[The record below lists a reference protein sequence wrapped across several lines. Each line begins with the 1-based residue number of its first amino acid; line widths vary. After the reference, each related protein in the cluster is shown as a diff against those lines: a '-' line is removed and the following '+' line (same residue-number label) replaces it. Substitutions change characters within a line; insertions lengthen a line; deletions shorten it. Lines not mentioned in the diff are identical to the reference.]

1 MSFWQCGNA
10 YSILFLSNTIRVGFA
25 IGLLYAVLITSA
37 HVVIHLWFFNLIV
50 VFVHMHL
57 EFLVFFKIKS
67 NVLLVPP
74 YKNNYLVFYCI
85 CFKILQASK
94 SRK

>member
-1 MSFWQCGNA
+1 MSFWQCGYA

-25 IGLLYAVLITSA
+25 IGLLYAVLVTSA
-37 HVVIHLWFFNLIV
+37 HVVIHLWFFNPIA

-67 NVLLVPP
+67 NVLLVDPS
-74 YKNNYLVFYCI
+74 LQEQLFSIYCI

-94 SRK
+94 S

>member
-1 MSFWQCGNA
+1 MSLWQCGYA
-10 YSILFLSNTIRVGFA
+10 YSILFLSNTIKVGFA

-67 NVLLVPP
+67 NVLLE
-74 YKNNYLVFYCI
+74 C
-85 CFKILQASK
+85 
-94 SRK
+94 